1 MVSGRRAIT
10 PLPPRQGQVLK
21 LDLDPTLGHEQ
32 KGYRPVL
39 TVSASLF
46 NKTTG
51 FCWVVPVTT
60 PQKGLPNEIRLPD
73 GLPVSGTL
81 LLSQLRS
88 IDWRAR
94 PFSMACAVPLDFLE
108 DILARL
114 STVLDPE

>member
-1 MVSGRRAIT
+1 MVSGQGVKP
-10 PLPPRQGQVLK
+10 PLPPRQGQVIK

-39 TVSASLF
+39 VVSASLF
-46 NKTTG
+46 NQHTG
-51 FCWVVPVTT
+51 FCWVVPITT

-73 GLPVSGTL
+73 GLPVHGTL

-94 PFSMACAVPLDFLE
+94 PFSVACSVPVAFLE

-114 STVLDPE
+114 SAVLEPE

>member
-1 MVSGRRAIT
+1 MVKHKRT
-10 PLPPRQGQVLK
+10 NLPQAPQQGEVIK

-39 TVSASLF
+39 VVSASLF
-46 NKTTG
+46 NKHTG

-60 PQKGLPNEIRLPD
+60 PQKGLPNEIRLPE
-73 GLPVSGTL
+73 GLPVHGTL

-88 IDWRAR
+88 IDWQAR
-94 PFSMACAVPLDFLE
+94 PFSVACSAPQTFLE

-114 STVLDPE
+114 ASVLEPE

>member
-1 MVSGRRAIT
+1 MVSGRRTNA
-10 PLPPRQGQVLK
+10 PESPQQGYVLK

-39 TVSASLF
+39 VVSASLF
-46 NKTTG
+46 NRHTG

-60 PQKGLPNEIRLPD
+60 PQKGLPHETRLPED
-73 GLPVSGTL
+73 LPVHGAL
-81 LLSQLRS
+81 LLSQLRA

-94 PFSMACAVPLDFLE
+94 PFSVACLVPSDFLG

-114 STVLDPE
+114 STILEPE